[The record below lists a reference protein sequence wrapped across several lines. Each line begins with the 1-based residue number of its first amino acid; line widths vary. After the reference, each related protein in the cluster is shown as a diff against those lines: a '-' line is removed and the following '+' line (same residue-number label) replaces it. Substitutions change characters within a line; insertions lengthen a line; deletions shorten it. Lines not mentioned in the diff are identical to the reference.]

1 MAIRRLASSTRGALL
16 LLDAIDRGTMAEPL
30 RREILA
36 VSAPV
41 PRSRSETSSSDS
53 SPRPSESSGW
63 RRGRPILDPDPAR
76 RCTRGRLIFDTNPGA
91 QCKTCHKAGDVG
103 QSVGPDL
110 TKIGSKY
117 DRAALLD
124 QILEPSKTIDPQY
137 ASYLVETRDGLV
149 LTGLVVER
157 NGREF
162 MLKDAQAKTV
172 SVPTGK
178 VERLAPQS
186 RSLMPELLLRDL
198 TAQQVADLLEYLA
211 TLR

>member
-1 MAIRRLASSTRGALL
+1 LRG
-16 LLDAIDRGTMAEPL
+16 DA
-30 RREILA
+30 
-36 VSAPV
+36 
-41 PRSRSETSSSDS
+41 
-53 SPRPSESSGW
+53 
-63 RRGRPILDPDPAR
+63 
-76 RCTRGRLIFDTNPGA
+76 TRGRVIFDTNPGA

-110 TKIGSKY
+110 TKVGSKY

-137 ASYLVETRDGLV
+137 ASYLVETRDGRI

-157 NGREF
+157 NGREVV
-162 MLKDAQAKTV
+162 LKDAQSKTI
-172 SVPTGK
+172 SVPAGE

-186 RSLMPELLLRDL
+186 RSLMPELLLREL
-198 TAQQVADLLEYLA
+198 TAQQVADLLEYLT